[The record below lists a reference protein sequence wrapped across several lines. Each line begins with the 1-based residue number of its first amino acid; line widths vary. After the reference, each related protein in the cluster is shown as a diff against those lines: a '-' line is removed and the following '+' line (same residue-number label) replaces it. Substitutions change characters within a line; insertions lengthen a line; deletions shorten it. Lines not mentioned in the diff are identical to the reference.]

1 MAESPQHTTDEE
13 LEARLAARRLSRRR
27 FIVGGATSSAA
38 VAGVLGSAAL
48 AAPGGVDEHLTQ
60 AQAQAQAQPQAQ
72 PAPSTTPGFEYFT
85 PFQAA
90 IVSAACARII
100 PTDDTGPGATEAGVV
115 YFIDRQISGA
125 YGLPGRRYEQGPYAR
140 GASTQGDQSGLHMR
154 DRYRLGILGMETYAQ
169 QLYQLG
175 FAQLTTDQQDR
186 ILHDMES
193 GIPTTF
199 DGASIQSA
207 TTGPAI
213 GGTEGGMRQ
222 PAPGGTDIGA
232 TAFFNLLRSH
242 AIAGF
247 FADPVHGGNRDMVG
261 WKLIGF
267 PGAQMSYT
275 GVIAQYG
282 QPWQGGYK
290 SLGEYQGQYLPS

>member
-1 MAESPQHTTDEE
+1 MTDAEV
-13 LEARLAARRLSRRR
+13 EARLQARRLSRRR
-27 FIVGGATSSAA
+27 FLVGSATSGAA
-38 VAGVLGSAAL
+38 IAGVLGSAAL
-48 AAPGGVDEHLTQ
+48 AAPQ
-60 AQAQAQAQPQAQ
+60 AVPDAVTHAQAQPAGQTQ
-72 PAPSTTPGFEYFT
+72 PSATPGFEYFT

-90 IVSAACARII
+90 IVIAACARII
-100 PTDDTGPGATEAGVV
+100 PTDDNGPGATEAGVV
-115 YFIDRQISGA
+115 YFIDRQISA
-125 YGLPGRRYEQGPYAR
+125 DYGTSGRRYEQGPYGT
-140 GASTQGDQSGLHMR
+140 GAPTQGDQSGLPMR

-186 ILHDMES
+186 ILRDMER
-193 GIPTTF
+193 GVPTSF

-207 TTGPAI
+207 TTQPAAS
-213 GGTEGGMRQ
+213 GTEGGVRQ
-222 PAPGGTDIGA
+222 PSPGGVDVGA
-232 TAFFNLLRSH
+232 AAFFNLLRSH

-267 PGAQMSYT
+267 PGAQMSYS

-282 QPWQGGYK
+282 QPWQGGFK
-290 SLGEYQGQYLPS
+290 SLAEYQGQYLPS